1 MRAGAFWRDKA
12 LHLACLGGAV
22 LLSAAL
28 LYVLQVDR
36 QAVAFVCALTL
47 FGGLI
52 PLAAEFFRKRSF
64 YRNTLELLEQ
74 LEPRYLL
81 SELLEDPEF
90 WEGTLLCQ
98 VLAACSKAMNDA
110 VSDARREAGEY
121 REYVEAWVHEVKTPI
136 AAGRLALENAPGPL
150 ADSLDT
156 ALFQIEG
163 YVEQALFYAR
173 SGAVERDYLIRPVP
187 LREAAANT
195 VKRFARPLIA
205 AGFSVDLETLD
216 AVAYTDPKWV
226 EFMLGQL
233 VSNAL
238 KYRGASPR
246 LTFSQRVEEQAV
258 VLTVADNGQGIPA
271 ADLPRVWE
279 KGFTGKNGRAL
290 ATRSTGLGLY
300 LCKKLCGRLDV
311 GLSIRSAVGEGTAV
325 SLTFPKGRFYLMQQ
339 AGESAGRAEIGAD
352 GGRGETE

>member
-12 LHLACLGGAV
+12 PHLACLGV
-22 LLSAAL
+22 TLLLSAAL
-28 LYVLQVDR
+28 LCVLRVDR
-36 QAVAFVCALTL
+36 EATVFVCVLTFL
-47 FGGLI
+47 GGSL
-52 PLAAEFFRKRSF
+52 PLTAEYFRKRSF

-74 LEPRYLL
+74 LEPKYLL

-90 WEGTLLCQ
+90 WEGTLFCQ
-98 VLAACSKAMNDA
+98 VLAECSKAMNDT
-110 VSDARREAGEY
+110 VSAAQREAGEY
-121 REYVEAWVHEVKTPI
+121 REYVETWVHEVKTPI

-150 ADSLDT
+150 ADSLET

-173 SGAVERDYLIRPVP
+173 SGAVERDYLVRPVP
-187 LREAAANT
+187 LRTAAANT

-233 VSNAL
+233 VSNAI
-238 KYRGASPR
+238 KYRGPSPR
-246 LTFSQRVEEQAV
+246 LTFRQQVEEQAV
-258 VLTVADNGQGIPA
+258 VLTVADNGRGIPA
-271 ADLPRVWE
+271 SDLPRVWE
-279 KGFTGKNGRAL
+279 KGFTGENGRAL

-311 GLSIRSAVGEGTAV
+311 GLNIRSAAGEGTAV

-339 AGESAGRAEIGAD
+339 AETAAGRVEIGTDD
-352 GGRGETE
+352 GYREPQ